1 MRLAINPVHLIET
14 CIDLLRKTHG
24 PAQADIRVVLSP
36 YRICPLGA
44 HVDHQLG
51 CVSGVPIDRGI
62 ALAFAPSR
70 RREVRLRSLDF
81 PGEVSFSLDD
91 APSRAEGDWGNY
103 PRGAVRA
110 LQQVRNLRCGLDG
123 VIAGSLPIGGL
134 SSSAAAGVAY
144 LMALGAVNGL
154 SLSHDDLI
162 ALDQHI
168 ENVYLGLNN
177 GALDPSIIVSGRK
190 GKLLHVDCLSNERR
204 TLDAPGGMPAFEALI
219 VHSGVTQALVTT
231 GYNRRVAECEEAAR
245 RLLEMAE
252 EPMPERPRLRLA
264 PRAAFEAYGARL
276 PDPLRRRARH
286 FFEENDRVAEGVKAW
301 TAGDLARFGAL
312 VSASGQSSIDNYEC
326 GSPPLIALYEIL
338 RDTKGVYG
346 TRFSGAGFRGACVA
360 LIDPARREEAE
371 AEVRRRYPERR
382 PDYRER
388 FSVHACK
395 TDDGARMI
403 AL

>member
-1 MRLAINPVHLIET
+1 MQSIEA
-14 CIDLLRKTHG
+14 CIDLLREAYG
-24 PAQADIRVVLSP
+24 AAREDIRVVLSP

-51 CVSGVPIDRGI
+51 RVSGMPIDRGI
-62 ALAFAPSR
+62 ALAFAPGGR
-70 RREVRLRSLDF
+70 RGVRLRSLDF
-81 PGEVSFSLDD
+81 RGEVAFSLDD
-91 APSRAEGDWGNY
+91 VPAKAEGDWGNY
-103 PRGAVRA
+103 PRGALRA
-110 LQQVRNLRCGLDG
+110 LRQTHGLRRGLDG

-154 SLSHDDLI
+154 SLSPDDLI
-162 ALDQHI
+162 ALDRHI

-177 GALDPSIIVSGRK
+177 GVLDQSVIVAGRK

-204 TLDAPGGMPAFEALI
+204 ALDAPEGMPAFEALI

-245 RLLEMAE
+245 GLLEMAGG
-252 EPMPERPRLRLA
+252 PVPAPPRLRHVS
-264 PRAAFEAYGARL
+264 RAAFEAHGERL
-276 PDPLRRRARH
+276 PDSLRRRARH
-286 FFEENDRVAEGVKAW
+286 FFEENDRVAEGARAW

-312 VSASGQSSIDNYEC
+312 MNASGRSSIDHYEC

-338 RDTKGVYG
+338 RDLEGVYG

-360 LIDPARREEAE
+360 LIDPMRRTEVE
-371 AEVRRRYPERR
+371 AEVRRSYAGRFPE
-382 PDYRER
+382 YRGR
-388 FSVHACK
+388 FSIQACG
-395 TDDGARMI
+395 TDDGARMVE
-403 AL
+403 